1 MLKLASLIEI
11 HYTVGILQKQ
21 ASGQSVKFIEKK
33 IASPEE
39 NSPEEITLDT
49 PSILPT
55 YDEIAEDDE
64 QQTLTYTLE
73 KLKLSETTSDPG
85 DVGIIQQDMQ
95 LARLTEE
102 EPPEDVEELV
112 SQEISELEG
121 LGVRNYKHKALTL
134 TALTLMM
141 NSSTDSTYP
150 ISG

>member
-1 MLKLASLIEI
+1 M
-11 HYTVGILQKQ
+11 
-21 ASGQSVKFIEKK
+21 KFIEKK

-39 NSPEEITLDT
+39 NSPEEISLDT

-73 KLKLSETTSDPG
+73 KLKLSETTSDSG
-85 DVGIIQQDMQ
+85 DVGVIQQDMQ

-112 SQEISELEG
+112 LQEISELEG
-121 LGVRNYKHKALTL
+121 LGVRIHKHQPLTR
-134 TALTLMM
+134 TALIFMT
-141 NSSTDSTYP
+141 NSSKDSTNP
-150 ISG
+150 IFD

>member
-1 MLKLASLIEI
+1 MLLKLASLIEI

-33 IASPEE
+33 IDSPEE
-39 NSPEEITLDT
+39 NNPEEITLDT

-73 KLKLSETTSDPG
+73 KLKLSETTSVPG
-85 DVGIIQQDMQ
+85 DTGVIQQDMQ

-121 LGVRNYKHKALTL
+121 LGVRNYKH
-134 TALTLMM
+134 
-141 NSSTDSTYP
+141 
-150 ISG
+150 